1 MDPRSGITGEATWY
15 AIDTSTALKICTD
28 FANRVKHFE
37 LTKRPRVD
45 EQTGAIRQDATV
57 SVPPVGDRSMRPTAA
72 HAWIIEANGKAYDAL
87 ELAREVV
94 AAWRTFLKSRGLATT
109 EAE

>member
-1 MDPRSGITGEATWY
+1 MDPRTVISGEATWY

-45 EQTGAIRQDATV
+45 EQTGAIR
-57 SVPPVGDRSMRPTAA
+57 PGR
-72 HAWIIEANGKAYDAL
+72 G
-87 ELAREVV
+87 RER
-94 AAWRTFLKSRGLATT
+94 APGR
-109 EAE
+109 